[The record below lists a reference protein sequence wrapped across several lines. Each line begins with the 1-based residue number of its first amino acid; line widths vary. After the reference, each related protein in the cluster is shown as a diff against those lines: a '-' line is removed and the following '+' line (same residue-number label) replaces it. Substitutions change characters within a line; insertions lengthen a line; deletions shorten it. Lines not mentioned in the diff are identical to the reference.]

1 MISSD
6 GITRDIS
13 AEEAV
18 PWQPRPLD
26 ELNGGAAPTLEER
39 LESARKEGY
48 QQGYSEAVAESK
60 KIQTAQNERIN
71 ELLRYLGQPLAS
83 VDETLKQSMLSLAAE
98 MASRIVAREIG
109 NDLDYYRTQLDQLS
123 DTLPAQVKVTSLR
136 LRPEKARELRLIRT
150 TATDAEEALP
160 EVVDD
165 AELAGDVC
173 LACWQDSAV
182 DISLRGRLAVIVQSY
197 CGDNTTEAL
206 AIQVSP
212 EDAASTPGTAI
223 PPNELSNTE
232 VPDITEPD
240 STEPDLEKPD
250 LPEPGQTDSGQTEPV
265 QTEPG
270 QTEQA
275 STEQQSVDG
284 GQVMNATGDSSEQID
299 GGRSEPAAHSESVS
313 DDTTEEVETP
323 DVESPDGAEPL
334 SANHQ

>member
-13 AEEAV
+13 AEDAV

-26 ELNGGAAPTLEER
+26 ELSAAAPTLEER
-39 LESARKEGY
+39 LQAAKQEGY
-48 QQGYSEAVAESK
+48 QQGYNEAVAESE
-60 KIQTAQNERIN
+60 KIQSAQNDRIT

-83 VDETLKQSMLSLAAE
+83 VDETLKQSLLSLAAE

-136 LRPEKARELRLIRT
+136 LRPEKARELRQIRKA
-150 TATDAEEALP
+150 ATDAEEALP

-182 DISLRGRLAVIVQSY
+182 DISLRGRLAAIVQSY

-206 AIQVSP
+206 AIQVNLDDT
-212 EDAASTPGTAI
+212 ETAAVPAPG
-223 PPNELSNTE
+223 ES
-232 VPDITEPD
+232 D
-240 STEPDLEKPD
+240 SAKLV
-250 LPEPGQTDSGQTEPV
+250 QTEPV
-265 QTEPG
+265 QTEPV
-270 QTEQA
+270 QTEPVQ
-275 STEQQSVDG
+275 TELVQKEQQQTDQEPQTADDSLADSAGVSAELPASSDSESD
-284 GQVMNATGDSSEQID
+284 AESSSESGAD
-299 GGRSEPAAHSESVS
+299 AADVASHDVIENDTVS
-313 DDTTEEVETP
+313 TR
-323 DVESPDGAEPL
+323 
-334 SANHQ
+334 HQ